1 MNTPIQTID
10 GSNTLFSSKYNQHF
24 HDLKTGAIQ
33 ESLNKHVIPA
43 LTLKK
48 DSKKLKILD
57 ICFGIGYNT
66 FSTIYYIL
74 KNNLDI
80 SLEIYSPELDMD
92 LVKSLDKFI
101 FPKEFDDIKHIIN
114 SIANKLFYEDKKIK
128 IEVKICDAREYIKTL
143 ENIDIVYQD
152 AFSSEVNKELWS
164 VEYFKDIYKSCNK
177 NALMTTYS
185 ISTNVR
191 LSMYEA
197 GFYIYEI
204 NPSGNRKQTLA
215 LKINQEINAKYIDME
230 LKKSRNKEAKA
241 IYD

>member
-1 MNTPIQTID
+1 MNNPIQTID
-10 GSNTLFSSKYNQHF
+10 GSNTLYSTKYNQHF
-24 HDLKTGAIQ
+24 HDLKTGAIK

-48 DSKKLKILD
+48 DLKKLKILD

-74 KNNLDI
+74 ENNLNI
-80 SLEIYSPELDMD
+80 NLEIYSPELDEE
-92 LVKSLDKFI
+92 LVRSLDKFD
-101 FPKEFDDIKHIIN
+101 FPKEFEKIKHIID
-114 SIANKLFYEDKKIK
+114 SIAKTFSYEDANIK
-128 IEVKICDAREYIKTL
+128 IEVFIGDARKYIRTL
-143 ENIDIVYQD
+143 NNIDIVYQD
-152 AFSSEVNKELWS
+152 AFSSDVNKELWS
-164 VEYFKDIYKSCNK
+164 VEYFQDIFKLCK
-177 NALMTTYS
+177 NGAVMTTYS

-204 NPSGNRKQTLA
+204 NPSGNRKQTIA
-215 LKINQEINAKYIDME
+215 LKNKKDIEAKYIDME

-241 IYD
+241 FYD